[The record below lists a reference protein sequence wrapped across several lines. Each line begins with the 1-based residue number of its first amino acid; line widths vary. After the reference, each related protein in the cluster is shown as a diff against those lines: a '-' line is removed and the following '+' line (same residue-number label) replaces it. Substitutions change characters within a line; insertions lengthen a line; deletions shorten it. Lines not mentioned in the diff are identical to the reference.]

1 MMSHQMMS
9 QGLSEPDD
17 GSVEARTIAKPALPG
32 TPEQWQALDDALAS
46 RAGQPGAM
54 IGLLQA
60 IQEIYGYLP
69 RTVLE
74 EVARRTKT
82 PLSRVYG
89 VATFYAQF
97 RLVPRGQNII
107 RVCVGTA
114 CHVRGGARILQRV
127 EDDLEIKPQQT
138 TKDQLFTLEPVACL
152 GACGLAPVMMI
163 NERPYGKLTPDKV
176 SRILKQY
183 QKAAQP

>member
-1 MMSHQMMS
+1 MSTP
-9 QGLSEPDD
+9 LREPNA
-17 GSVEARTIAKPALPG
+17 GSVEASAIMTPPWPG
-32 TPEQWQALDDALAS
+32 TPDQWQAVERALVAK
-46 RAGQPGAM
+46 AGQPGSL
-54 IGLLQA
+54 IGLLQET
-60 IQEIYGYLP
+60 QEIYGYLP
-69 RTVLE
+69 RAVLE
-74 EVARRTKT
+74 EIARRTKT
-82 PLSRVYG
+82 PISRVYG

-97 RLVPRGQNII
+97 RLEPRGQNII

-127 EDDLEIKPQQT
+127 EDDLEIKPQET
-138 TKDQLFTLEPVACL
+138 TKDLLFTLEPVACL

-183 QKAAQP
+183 QKESRP